1 LGPTTDPNSPQTAR
15 GEAHNTL
22 LGISIPDVARLLEF
36 HAKETGEGRGRRR
49 PEIQVVS
56 RSAVVLTCA
65 YWEAFCEDL
74 TAEALRHLADH
85 AARGTDLPKELKKSL
100 VKDLADDKYEL
111 AAWWLAD
118 DGWKQVLRDRADL
131 LVSEDDRSLNTPK
144 SKQVKEFFK
153 KHVGITDITIHWDWH
168 KNPASRTTQRLDDF
182 VTLRGSIA
190 HRGSPEGGVHK
201 KDAKNGIDLIQRL
214 AGKSA
219 MAVSDFLKQHTGTAL
234 PELSIEC

>member
-1 LGPTTDPNSPQTAR
+1 MGTTTGADAPQAVR
-15 GEAHNTL
+15 GKAHSTL
-22 LGISIPDVARLLEF
+22 LDSSVPDVSRLLEF

-74 TAEALRHLADH
+74 AAEALRHLADY
-85 AARGTDLPKELKKSL
+85 AACGTDLPKELKKSL
-100 VKDLADDKYEL
+100 VKDLADDKDEL
-111 AAWWLAD
+111 AAWRLAD
-118 DGWKQVLRDRADL
+118 EGWKKVLRDRADV

-153 KHVGITDITIHWDWH
+153 KHVGVPDITKHWKWH
-168 KNPASRTTQRLDDF
+168 KNSTSQTTQRLDDF

-201 KDAKNGIDLIQRL
+201 RDATNGLDLVQRL
-214 AGKSA
+214 ADKSA
-219 MAVSDFLKQHTGTAL
+219 IAVSDFLEQHTGTRLLELAL
-234 PELSIEC
+234 E